1 MPVKCKLPGGV
12 FKVGDTQFMP
22 VTPFLCQT
30 VFSRILFRI
39 VPVMDMIMRK
49 KKKKNICCFVIPIC
63 WVLFC
68 CCFLQYNNLISLGDC
83 IGFMLICV

>member
-49 KKKKNICCFVIPIC
+49 KKKKKHLLLCDPNMLGFVLL
-63 WVLFC
+63 LF
-68 CCFLQYNNLISLGDC
+68 ST
-83 IGFMLICV
+83 V